1 MPKKNSG
8 IWEGLE
14 SEFSSIFGE
23 EDLFDTPPSYSY
35 RPDIGSHRQIL
46 HILLMIDV
54 SGSMAGT
61 RIEQVNY
68 ALENIV
74 KTMRNR
80 EDLYS
85 AVKIGIMEFAD
96 KAVWVT
102 PRPVP
107 MEDYVF
113 TPIQA
118 QKWFTAYEN
127 AFFELEKKLHKAEFM
142 NPDLGEYFAP
152 LILFITDG
160 EPTDEKEYPAALDK
174 LKSNKWF
181 QKSAKYAIAVGE
193 EAKNEQ
199 IARLLMQF
207 TGVRENV
214 RYADEGE
221 RLCELIEFITV
232 RASEVQTSM
241 ESGGPEPSKP
251 KTSIFNKPDSD
262 LWSSIFDDE

>member
-1 MPKKNSG
+1 MPKKNSE

-23 EDLFDTPPSYSY
+23 DDLFDTPPSYSY
-35 RPDIGSHRQIL
+35 KPDIGNHRQIL

-54 SGSMAGT
+54 SGSMQGT

-85 AVKIGIMEFAD
+85 AVKLGIMEFAD

-113 TPIQA
+113 TSIQA
-118 QKWFTAYEN
+118 QKWFTCYGN
-127 AFFELEKKLHKAEFM
+127 AFLELEKKLHKAEFM

-152 LILFITDG
+152 LILFVTDG
-160 EPTDEKEYPAALDK
+160 EPTDEKEYP
-174 LKSNKWF
+174 
-181 QKSAKYAIAVGE
+181 Q
-193 EAKNEQ
+193 
-199 IARLLMQF
+199 
-207 TGVRENV
+207 
-214 RYADEGE
+214 
-221 RLCELIEFITV
+221 
-232 RASEVQTSM
+232 
-241 ESGGPEPSKP
+241 
-251 KTSIFNKPDSD
+251 
-262 LWSSIFDDE
+262 LWRN